1 MKIGSK
7 LLLSYFILI
16 ISIFLITS
24 FTFHFVSQRYLLKET
39 EVQLKKEAKV
49 ISQLLSR
56 SSFSSEAIR
65 EKLMNRR
72 ALVVTERLMSS
83 KMIIWTPKREIV
95 YSDLEGGTLD
105 KVLGESTGTGRNF
118 VSETAAV
125 TSKNG
130 KTRGYVT
137 LVASLDQVQQVN
149 MLMRR
154 SQIVS
159 LLISAVIAVI
169 LGIVFQK
176 GLTRPLRVLTEQMKN
191 FSLRGAGQEIRL
203 ATRDEIGDLAESFN
217 AMSRKLKQYDEE
229 QKVFFQNAS
238 HELKTPL
245 MAIQGNAEGIL
256 DGVVKGEDVNKSLNV
271 IIAESQRLKRIVEGI
286 TYLAKLENVEDSF
299 GFQEWPLKQFIQE
312 SIDSVVALADQ
323 RGVRIVVDLK
333 SVSAWKVDREKM
345 KRALINLLGNAL
357 CYAESVVTVNGF
369 EGTEQ
374 PFNRKTL
381 IIEVSDDGPGF
392 APGEV
397 EKVFQ
402 RFYSG
407 DAGGSGIGLAI
418 TKAIVEGHGGS
429 IVAFNGE
436 LGGAVFRIT
445 LPEME

>member
-72 ALVVTERLMSS
+72 ALAVTERLMSS
-83 KMIIWTPKREIV
+83 EMIIWTPKREIV

-105 KVLGESTGTGRNF
+105 KIIGESTGTGRNF

-137 LVASLDQVQQVN
+137 LVARLDQVQQVN

-169 LGIVFQK
+169 LGIIFQK

-299 GFQEWPLKQFIQE
+299 RFQEWPLKQFIQE

-357 CYAESVVTVNGF
+357 RYAESVVTVNGF

-436 LGGAVFRIT
+436 LGGAVFRNT

>member
-24 FTFHFVSQRYLLKET
+24 FTFHFLSQRYLLKET

-49 ISQLLSR
+49 ISQILSR
-56 SSFSSEAIR
+56 SSFSSEAVR

-72 ALVVTERLMSS
+72 ALAVTERLMSS
-83 KMIIWTPKREIV
+83 KMIIWTRNRDII
-95 YSDLEGGTLD
+95 YSDLRGVSLD
-105 KVLGESTGTGRNF
+105 DVLGESKGPGRNF
-118 VSETAAV
+118 VSESLAV

-130 KTRGYVT
+130 KTIGYVT
-137 LVASLDQVQQVN
+137 LVARLDEVQKVN
-149 MLMRR
+149 RLMRR
-154 SQIVS
+154 SQLFS
-159 LLISAVIAVI
+159 LLISAVIAVV
-169 LGIVFQK
+169 LGFIFQK
-176 GLTRPLRVLTEQMKN
+176 GLTRPLRNLTEHMKN
-191 FSLRGAGQEIRL
+191 FSLRGRGQEIRL
-203 ATRDEIGDLAESFN
+203 NSADEIGELADSFN
-217 AMSRKLKQYDEE
+217 ALSRKLKQYDEE

-256 DGVVKGEDVNKSLNV
+256 DGVVKGEDINKSLNV

-286 TYLAKLENVEDSF
+286 TYLAKLENVEDCF
-299 GFQEWPLKQFIQE
+299 KFQEWPLEQLIQE
-312 SIDSVVALADQ
+312 AVESVAALAEK
-323 RGVRIVVDLK
+323 RGVRIMAETGSTGLV
-333 SVSAWKVDREKM
+333 KVDQEKL
-345 KRALINLLGNAL
+345 KRALINLLGNAIR
-357 CYAESVVTVNGF
+357 YAESEVRVKAAFMG
-369 EGTEQ
+369 EDYG
-374 PFNRKTL
+374 RKLTL
-381 IIEVSDDGPGF
+381 VMEVRDDGPGF
-392 APGEV
+392 ASGEV

-407 DAGGSGIGLAI
+407 DTGGSGIGLAI